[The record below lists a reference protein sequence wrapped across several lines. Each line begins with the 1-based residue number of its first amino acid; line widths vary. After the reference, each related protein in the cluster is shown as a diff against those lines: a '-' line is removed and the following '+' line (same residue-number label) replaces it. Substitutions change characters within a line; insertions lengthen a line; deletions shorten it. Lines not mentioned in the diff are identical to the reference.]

1 MNKDLLLND
10 LIHFRSKYLL
20 EDLNRLLP
28 LLYSYINSL
37 QAEINTNKIKLYNL
51 TREINEYYKQN
62 NNQDNKTDE
71 PLKYSP
77 QPNIPKK
84 EEKNT
89 EITQND
95 NIIQPEKINHD
106 ELEKNIKSEN
116 NSPENIIYK
125 QNDTAEE
132 TK

>member
-1 MNKDLLLND
+1 MNKDLILND

-20 EDLNRLLP
+20 EGLNKLLP
-28 LLYSYINSL
+28 LLYSNINSL
-37 QAEINTNKIKLYNL
+37 QSEINTNKIKLYNL

-71 PLKYSP
+71 LLKYFP
-77 QPNIPKK
+77 QPNILKK

-89 EITQND
+89 EIIQSN

-125 QNDTAEE
+125 QNDTDEK

>member
-1 MNKDLLLND
+1 MNKDLILND

-20 EDLNRLLP
+20 EDLNKILP
-28 LLYSYINSL
+28 LLYSNINSL
-37 QAEINTNKIKLYNL
+37 QAEINTNKIKLYDL
-51 TREINEYYKQN
+51 IKEINEYYKQN

-71 PLKYSP
+71 PLKYFP
-77 QPNIPKK
+77 HPNIPKK

-125 QNDTAEE
+125 QNDTDEE

>member
-1 MNKDLLLND
+1 MNKDLILND

-20 EDLNRLLP
+20 EDLNKLLL
-28 LLYSYINSL
+28 LLYSNINSL
-37 QAEINTNKIKLYNL
+37 QSEINTNKIKLYNL

-71 PLKYSP
+71 PLKYFP

-89 EITQND
+89 EIIQSN

-125 QNDTAEE
+125 QNDTDEE

>member
-37 QAEINTNKIKLYNL
+37 QAEINTNKIKLYDL
-51 TREINEYYKQN
+51 TKEINEYYKQN

-71 PLKYSP
+71 PLKYFP
-77 QPNIPKK
+77 QPNILKK

-89 EITQND
+89 EIIQSN

-106 ELEKNIKSEN
+106 ELEKIIKSEN
-116 NSPENIIYK
+116 NSSENIIYK
-125 QNDTAEE
+125 QNNTDEE